1 MKDKTERNWSKIVVI
16 LILLLAALVFL
27 LQGFINQDIDLISQS
42 LLLGV
47 IAMGVFKNSRFFSIV
62 LFGMLLVPIL
72 AKSAVNPRPMRA
84 GI

>member
-1 MKDKTERNWSKIVVI
+1 MQVARVW
-16 LILLLAALVFL
+16 LHLLLAALVFL